1 MHRRNFSI
9 KDLTKIASILR
20 PDVFTLSE
28 LIIASQLTES
38 SCKSILN
45 FLQENGIGE
54 TVKKDVIQIKTED
67 KVKIAT
73 ILCSL
78 GEPSDE
84 ASKTLD
90 WKEFETFSLS
100 ILENHGYTL
109 HQNVRLRNPKMEI
122 DLVAHRE
129 NVAIVVDCK
138 HWRKSI
144 SSSVMNQIVES
155 QIIRTKNLINKG
167 SNYLGSAMKIIPT
180 ILTLYGGATPFFAG
194 VPIVPIQKFS
204 DYLLGVQ
211 GYLDDILVLDSS
223 EEKEIPPNE
232 SS

>member
-1 MHRRNFSI
+1 MRKRNFSI
-9 KDLTKIASILR
+9 KALIKIASILR

-38 SCKSILN
+38 SCKSILD
-45 FLQENGIGE
+45 FLQESGIGE

-67 KVKIAT
+67 KVKIA
-73 ILCSL
+73 IMLCSL
-78 GEPSDE
+78 GKPSDE

-90 WKEFETFSLS
+90 WKEFETFALS
-100 ILENHGYTL
+100 ILENHGYMVF
-109 HQNVRLRNPKMEI
+109 QNVRLRNPKMEI

-144 SSSVMNQIVES
+144 SPSVMNRIVES

-167 SNYLGSAMKIIPT
+167 STYLGSAMKIIPT

-204 DYLLGVQ
+204 DYLLGIQ
-211 GYLDDILVLDSS
+211 GYLDDILVLDPS
-223 EEKEIPPNE
+223 EEKEI
-232 SS
+232 